1 MPGIKAR
8 SAWPENGVNTMRDVA
23 IIGVKNTKFGELWE
37 KSLRDIVVE
46 AGIGAIEDAGVSGKE
61 INSLY
66 VGNMSGGRFVEQEHI
81 GALIAD
87 YSGLSRNLHIPA
99 TRVEAACASGGLA
112 LRQAIMSVAS
122 GYSDIVVAA
131 GAEKMTDVGTEVAS
145 AALAAAAD
153 REWEGMAGATFPGL
167 YAMIAKLHMHKYGTT
182 SEQLAE
188 VAVKNHKNGSLN
200 PIAQYKNLLTVDD
213 VLKSIMVADPLRIF
227 DCSPITDGASAVVL
241 APAEIAHK
249 YTDTPIYIKATAQA
263 SDTIALHDRRDITTL
278 DATVVAAKRAYSM
291 AKVEPEDID
300 LVEVHDCFTIA
311 EICAIEDLGFA
322 EKGKGGVVT
331 AEGETA
337 IGGRIPVNTSGGL
350 KACGHP
356 VGATG
361 IKQAVEVVT
370 QLRGDAGKRQ
380 VAGAKYGM
388 THNVGGSGATAVVH
402 IFSRER

>member
-1 MPGIKAR
+1 MLNIKERFALL
-8 SAWPENGVNTMRDVA
+8 EKGVILMRDVA
-23 IIGVKNTKFGELWE
+23 IIGVKNTNFGELWDQ
-37 KSLRDIVVE
+37 SLRDIVVE
-46 AGIGAIEDAGVSGKE
+46 AGIGAIEDAGASGKE
-61 INSLY
+61 IDSLY
-66 VGNMSGGRFVEQEHI
+66 VGNMSGGRFVDQEHI

-87 YSGLSRNLHIPA
+87 YSGLSKNLHIPA

-112 LRQAIMSVAS
+112 LRQAILSVAS

-131 GAEKMTDVGTEVAS
+131 GAEKMTDVGSEEAS
-145 AALAAAAD
+145 SALASAAD

-167 YAMIAKLHMHKYGTT
+167 YAMIAKLHMHRYGTT
-182 SEQLAE
+182 SEQLAD
-188 VAVKNHKNGSLN
+188 VAVKNHKNGHLN
-200 PIAQYKNLLTVDD
+200 PIAQYKNIITVDD
-213 VLKSIMVADPLRIF
+213 VLNSIIVADPLHIF
-227 DCSPITDGASAVVL
+227 DCSPITDGASALVL
-241 APAEIAHK
+241 APADVALK
-249 YTDTPIYIKATAQA
+249 YTDTPIYIRATAQA

-278 DATVVAAKRAYSM
+278 DSTVIAAERAYSM
-291 AKVEPEDID
+291 AKLRPKDID

-322 EKGKGGVVT
+322 KKGKGGIVT
-331 AEGETA
+331 ANEETI

-361 IKQAVEVVT
+361 VKQAVEVVT
-370 QLRGDAGKRQ
+370 QLRGEAGKRQ
-380 VAGAKYGM
+380 VEGAEYGM